1 MHADFNEE
9 LSNLREDHKREFCE
23 SMFKAYRAKSV
34 EDEENSVVK
43 GRVWTRLNGGTS
55 FKTDTIMD
63 SGCTYPVT
71 TKTVTDEMKDEI
83 KPLKESL
90 TIYEPSGKSLEVLGT
105 EKMFLEAEVLGG
117 RKLVEAVV
125 MEGEGSKETLISLDL
140 LNKWDLIHASF
151 PHETIS
157 DYFNKMNKKRY
168 QAYTGL
174 YNFQSHIYNE
184 SKPMREPRK
193 NAKS

>member
-1 MHADFNEE
+1 M
-9 LSNLREDHKREFCE
+9 K
-23 SMFKAYRAKSV
+23 
-34 EDEENSVVK
+34 
-43 GRVWTRLNGGTS
+43 
-55 FKTDTIMD
+55 
-63 SGCTYPVT
+63 VT
-71 TKTVTDEMKDEI
+71 V
-83 KPLKESL
+83 KESL
-90 TIYEPSGKSLEVLGT
+90 TIDEASGKSLEVLGT
-105 EKMFLEAEVLGG
+105 VKMFLEAEVLGG

-125 MEGEGSKETLISLDL
+125 MEGEGSKEILISLDL

-184 SKPMREPRK
+184 SKPMREPSK

>member
-1 MHADFNEE
+1 MRKK
-9 LSNLREDHKREFCE
+9 LGE
-23 SMFKAYRAKSV
+23 SVFKAYSAKSV

-43 GRVWTRLNGGTS
+43 GRVWTKLNGGTS
-55 FKTDTIMD
+55 FKTYTIMN
-63 SGCTYPVT
+63 SGCTYPLT

-90 TIYEPSGKSLEVLGT
+90 TIDEASGKSLEVLDT
-105 EKMFLEAEVLGG
+105 VKMFLEAEVLGG

-125 MEGEGSKETLISLDL
+125 MEGEGSKEILISLDL

-157 DYFNKMNKKRY
+157 DCFNKMNKNVIKLTPVCIISNRIF
-168 QAYTGL
+168 T
-174 YNFQSHIYNE
+174 
-184 SKPMREPRK
+184 MRARP
-193 NAKS
+193 